1 METATGEGEME
12 KGGVR
17 EEDREEG
24 GERRKLENAE
34 CRLYCTVYSRRGRG
48 TEEGDEMTLIF
59 TS

>member
-34 CRLYCTVYSRRGRG
+34 CRLYCTV
-48 TEEGDEMTLIF
+48 EGAGGQKKVMR
-59 TS
+59 